1 MTSKI
6 YLDLPEV
13 AAQLS
18 LSTATVQR
26 LSQCGDFPKP
36 RMLSGR
42 RVAWLYREVLQ
53 WAEARP
59 VSHLLPPSNGGNR
72 SAVREHSAAGAKPAP
87 E

>member
-18 LSTATVQR
+18 LSTATIQR
-26 LSQCGDFPKP
+26 LSQRGDFPKP
-36 RMLSGR
+36 RTLSGR
-42 RVAWLYREVLQ
+42 RVAWLYREVVA

-59 VSHLLPPSNGGNR
+59 VSDLLPPPSGKKANE
-72 SAVREHSAAGAKPAP
+72 AAP
-87 E
+87 EAA